1 MRCSRAIHLLQF
13 YIDQQLPLKQMRALE
28 NHLSDCAACR
38 HELILLETIDHALT
52 NLESV
57 KEPPDLTANIM
68 RRVALTTKRA
78 AERAAEQ
85 ARKEPV
91 FVLFRPSLPELV
103 AVVVLATMTTFGIF
117 IQQPAFSSLISL
129 ATRHDGV
136 SPVLLDGWK
145 LLLSLNSNTL
155 MLFFWVIGTILGI
168 WITLVL
174 AGSEMRNMWLKAM
187 MDRLPV
193 W

>member
-13 YIDQQLPLKQMRALE
+13 YIDRRLPLKQMRDLE
-28 NHLSDCAACR
+28 SHLSDCAACR
-38 HELILLETIDHALT
+38 HELILLEAIDHALT

-68 RRVALTTKRA
+68 RRVALTTKRT
-78 AERAAEQ
+78 AEHIETR
-85 ARKEPV
+85 RKETT
-91 FVLFRPSLPELV
+91 FVLLRLSLPELV

-117 IQQPAFSSLISL
+117 IQQPAFSSLVSL
-129 ATRHDGV
+129 ATGHDGI
-136 SPVLLDGWK
+136 SPALLDGWK
-145 LLLSLNSNTL
+145 LLLSVNSNTL
-155 MLFFWVIGTILGI
+155 MFFFWLIGTVLGI
-168 WITLVL
+168 WITLML

>member
-13 YIDQQLPLKQMRALE
+13 YIDRRLPLEQMRALE
-28 NHLSDCAACR
+28 NHLSDCASCR
-38 HELILLETIDHALT
+38 HELILFEAIDHALT

-68 RRVALTTKRA
+68 RRVAQTTKRA
-78 AERAAEQ
+78 VEQ
-85 ARKEPV
+85 TRSRKEPA
-91 FVLFRPSLPELV
+91 FVLLRPSLPELV

-117 IQQPAFSSLISL
+117 IQQPVFSSFVPL
-129 ATRHDGV
+129 AAGHDGV
-136 SPVLLDGWK
+136 SLVLLNSWK
-145 LLLSLNSNTL
+145 LLQNVNSNTL
-155 MLFFWVIGTILGI
+155 MLFFWVIGTALGV
-168 WITLVL
+168 WITLAL

>member
-13 YIDQQLPLKQMRALE
+13 YIDQRLPLEQMRTLE

-38 HELILLETIDHALT
+38 YELILLETIDHALT

-68 RRVALTTKRA
+68 WRVALTTKRA
-78 AERAAEQ
+78 AEQTRK
-85 ARKEPV
+85 KEPT
-91 FVLFRPSLPELV
+91 FVLLRLSLSELV

-117 IQQPAFSSLISL
+117 IQQPAFSALVPF
-129 ATRHDGV
+129 AAGHDGV
-136 SPVLLDGWK
+136 VLVLLDGWK
-145 LLLSLNSNTL
+145 LLSSVNSNTL
-155 MLFFWVIGTILGI
+155 MLCFWLIGTILGV
-168 WITLVL
+168 WITLIL
-174 AGSEMRNMWLKAM
+174 AGSEMRNLWLKAM

>member
-13 YIDQQLPLKQMRALE
+13 YIDQRLPLQQMRDLE

-38 HELILLETIDHALT
+38 HELILLEAIDHALT

-68 RRVALTTKRA
+68 RRVALTTKRVV
-78 AERAAEQ
+78 EQ
-85 ARKEPV
+85 ARKKEPT
-91 FVLFRPSLPELV
+91 FVLLRLSLPELV

-117 IQQPAFSSLISL
+117 IQQPAFSSLVSL
-129 ATRHDGV
+129 ATGHDGI
-136 SPVLLDGWK
+136 SPALLDGWK
-145 LLLSLNSNTL
+145 LLLNVNSNAL
-155 MLFFWVIGTILGI
+155 MLFFWLIGTILGV
-168 WITLVL
+168 WITLML

>member
-13 YIDQQLPLKQMRALE
+13 YIDQRLPLEQMRALE

-38 HELILLETIDHALT
+38 HELILLEAIDHALT

-68 RRVALTTKRA
+68 RRVALTTKRV
-78 AERAAEQ
+78 AEQ
-85 ARKEPV
+85 ARSRKEPT
-91 FVLFRPSLPELV
+91 FVLLRPSLPELV

-129 ATRHDGV
+129 ATGHDGI
-136 SPVLLDGWK
+136 SLALLDGWK

-155 MLFFWVIGTILGI
+155 MLFFWVIGTALGV
-168 WITLVL
+168 WITLIL

>member
-1 MRCSRAIHLLQF
+1 MRCSRAMHLLQF
-13 YIDQQLPLKQMRALE
+13 YIDRQLPLQQMRDLE
-28 NHLSDCAACR
+28 SHLSDCTTCR
-38 HELILLETIDHALT
+38 HELILLEAIDHALT

-78 AERAAEQ
+78 VEQ
-85 ARKEPV
+85 ARKKEPA
-91 FVLFRPSLPELV
+91 FVLLRLSLPELV

-117 IQQPAFSSLISL
+117 IQQPAFSSLVSLATGHDGISL
-129 ATRHDGV
+129 A
-136 SPVLLDGWK
+136 LLDGWK
-145 LLLSLNSNTL
+145 LLLNVNSNTL
-155 MLFFWVIGTILGI
+155 MLFFWLIGTVIGV
-168 WITLVL
+168 WITLML

>member
-1 MRCSRAIHLLQF
+1 MRCSRANHLLQF
-13 YIDQQLPLKQMRALE
+13 YIDRRLPLKQMRSLE

-38 HELILLETIDHALT
+38 HELILLEAIDHALT

-57 KEPPDLTANIM
+57 KEPSDLTANIM

-78 AERAAEQ
+78 AEQ
-85 ARKEPV
+85 ARKKEPA
-91 FVLFRPSLPELV
+91 FVLLRLSLPELV

-117 IQQPAFSSLISL
+117 IQQQSFSSLMLL
-129 ATRHDGV
+129 ATGHEGV
-136 SPVLLDGWK
+136 ALVLLDGWK
-145 LLLSLNSNTL
+145 LLLSVNSNTL
-155 MLFFWVIGTILGI
+155 MFFFWVIGTALGV
-168 WITLVL
+168 WITLIL